1 MSHHVDLKLVHIK
14 QLKIFISTQLKQQKP
29 NKKINDKKKKKK
41 KINDKIDLPVL
52 LASPEMV
59 SILEVHCH
67 FYP

>member
-14 QLKIFISTQLKQQKP
+14 QLKIFISTELKQQKP
-29 NKKINDKKKKKK
+29 NK

-52 LASPEMV
+52 LASPEME